1 MSHSFR
7 ELFYHLVWST
17 KYHEPFITTDI
28 KPVLLQLLK
37 TKALN
42 LGCRVYALNCVS
54 DHVHLLLY
62 IPPNLAVSKAINGL
76 KGTSSHELKG
86 LSASF
91 CWQQGYGIFTLR
103 RSDLPVVE
111 SYIKNQERHHRENS
125 IEPMWE
131 PPRSTAAQ
139 GCELKPF

>member
-1 MSHSFR
+1 MSHSLR

-17 KYHEPFITTDI
+17 KYHEPIITANI
-28 KPVLLQLLK
+28 KPVVLQLLK
-37 TKALN
+37 TKASD

-62 IPPNLAVSKAINGL
+62 IPPNLAVSKVINGL
-76 KGTSSHELKG
+76 KGASSHELKG
-86 LSASF
+86 LSTSF
-91 CWQQGYGIFTLR
+91 CWQEGYGIFTLR

-125 IEPMWE
+125 FDPMWE
-131 PPRSTAAQ
+131 PTPSCISPAQ
-139 GCELKPF
+139 G